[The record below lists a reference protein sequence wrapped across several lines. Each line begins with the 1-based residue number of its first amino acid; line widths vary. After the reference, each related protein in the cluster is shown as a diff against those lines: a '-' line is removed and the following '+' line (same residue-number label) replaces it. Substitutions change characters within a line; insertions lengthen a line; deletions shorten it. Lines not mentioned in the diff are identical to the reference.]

1 MAEIFPDLMK
11 TIKLK
16 IQEAK
21 QLPSTNSMKKIMLR
35 HRIIKL
41 LKTRDLKKSVKA
53 AREKTFYIQKNK
65 VKDDYE
71 ASQ

>member
-11 TIKLK
+11 TINLK

-41 LKTRDLKKSVKA
+41 LKTRDLKKSLKA